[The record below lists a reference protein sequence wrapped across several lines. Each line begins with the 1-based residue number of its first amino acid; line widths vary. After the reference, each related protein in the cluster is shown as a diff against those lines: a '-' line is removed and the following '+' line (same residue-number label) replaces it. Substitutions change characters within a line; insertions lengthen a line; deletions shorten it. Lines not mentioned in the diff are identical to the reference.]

1 MAKYIG
7 TRMCRHLRRRCQV
20 HGRSKDIYMV
30 EKDAMPTHAR
40 AEGEEWGACTWKKI
54 GKQKLKQLVVPSSTN
69 WSAGQEERPD
79 GSEE

>member
-1 MAKYIG
+1 
-7 TRMCRHLRRRCQV
+7 
-20 HGRSKDIYMV
+20 MV